1 MANCILRLVT
11 SNGYDNDCA
20 TAPAKPPQS
29 NFAGTDKTRPPKEE
43 LTKQLLHQELSWAF
57 FTCISF

>member
-1 MANCILRLVT
+1 MANCILLLVT

-20 TAPAKPPQS
+20 TAPAKPPHN

-43 LTKQLLHQELSWAF
+43 LKRL
-57 FTCISF
+57 